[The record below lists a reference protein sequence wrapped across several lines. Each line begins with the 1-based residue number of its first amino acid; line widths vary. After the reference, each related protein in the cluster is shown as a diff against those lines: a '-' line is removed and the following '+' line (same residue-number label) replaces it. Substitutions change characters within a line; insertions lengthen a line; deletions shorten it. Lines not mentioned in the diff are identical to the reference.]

1 MRAFHEVRSYNSD
14 FMVWHSSYDNISFL
28 AHWHK
33 EIELIYVRSGT
44 CHLSI
49 TDVNFTAHAGDLA
62 ICESG
67 AIHYSDSHN
76 MDNSLDFIIFDTSI
90 ISPIFQN
97 PHFINPLVT
106 KEELEKVE
114 AIVNE
119 AIRKKIDVI
128 LEEMTPGKAYEE
140 GAVGVFSEK
149 YGEMVK
155 VYTIPGYSK
164 EICGGPHAEN
174 TGELVSFKIIKEEAS
189 SAGVRR
195 IKAVI
200 HEP

>member
-67 AIHYSDSHN
+67 AIHYSDRSEEHTSELQSHLN
-76 MDNSLDFIIFDTSI
+76 
-90 ISPIFQN
+90 
-97 PHFINPLVT
+97 LVCIT
-106 KEELEKVE
+106 
-114 AIVNE
+114 AILT
-119 AIRKKIDVI
+119 IW
-128 LEEMTPGKAYEE
+128 
-140 GAVGVFSEK
+140 
-149 YGEMVK
+149 
-155 VYTIPGYSK
+155 TIPWILLFLTPLLSA
-164 EICGGPHAEN
+164 PF
-174 TGELVSFKIIKEEAS
+174 FKILISLILWSQRRSWS
-189 SAGVRR
+189 STDCLLL
-195 IKAVI
+195 
-200 HEP
+200 